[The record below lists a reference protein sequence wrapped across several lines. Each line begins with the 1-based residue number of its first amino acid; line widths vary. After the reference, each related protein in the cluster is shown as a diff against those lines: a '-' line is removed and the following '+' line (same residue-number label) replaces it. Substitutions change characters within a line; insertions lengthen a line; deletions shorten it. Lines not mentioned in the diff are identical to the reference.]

1 VSALDKGTNKQQT
14 IRIESSSGLSQEE
27 IERMRQ
33 EAEANAESDKK
44 LKEEAELLNLADST
58 VFQSEK
64 SMKDLEDK
72 LTEEQKN
79 ELNELISNLKTS
91 YESKNMDEIQ
101 PNIDKL
107 NNKFQEVTQNL
118 YSQTTEN
125 DGDNLSDVEFE
136 EVL

>member
-1 VSALDKGTNKQQT
+1 
-14 IRIESSSGLSQEE
+14 
-27 IERMRQ
+27 
-33 EAEANAESDKK
+33 
-44 LKEEAELLNLADST
+44 
-58 VFQSEK
+58 
-64 SMKDLEDK
+64 MKDFEYK
-72 LTEEQKN
+72 ITEEQKN

-101 PNIDKL
+101 PNIDRL